1 MSFFQDLRFAA
12 RTLARRPSLTVTA
25 ALTLALGIGINTSMF
40 SLLEALV
47 LRPLPYPQSEQLVV
61 VWQTMLGN
69 DRRWVAPANFLDWR
83 EQSGSFSEVA
93 AFYVSER
100 NLAGAKR
107 PTRVR
112 AADVSRGFFDLLGVT
127 AASGRAFAGGDEA
140 TGPQAVV
147 AESFWKRE
155 LGADPGILG
164 SELRLDGTAYEVVG
178 VMRAGFTFPEQA
190 VIWTLAPNDVP
201 GPSLPMGVDPRTV
214 RDSRYLKV
222 VARIAPHVSLAS
234 ARTEMHA
241 IARRLEAAFPE
252 ANADTGINVVPLH
265 DELVGST
272 GQTLKLLLAA
282 VFLILAIAVAN
293 VANLMLAEAAR
304 RRRSLAV
311 RHALGASG
319 WRLARASLVEALL
332 LAVLGGGV
340 GLLLSA
346 WATPLLAALLPLQE
360 APLPETGLPAM
371 VLAFS
376 LAVVLGTALSLGLLP
391 ALDTARPRFLDALR
405 GSARGAGSRAVHN
418 RWRAGV
424 VVLELALATVLVSS
438 AGLLVRTLANI
449 DASPRGFAET
459 DSLTARVS
467 LPDAGS
473 RPAHER
479 RSFYARVVERL
490 DDLPGVQNAAASL
503 ALPFQGPSPSANIRV
518 EGQTF
523 PPGAAPDVSWRV
535 VTPTYFDALGIPL
548 LRGRWFGD
556 ADRAGAPAVAV
567 VNATLARS
575 LWPDADAI
583 GQRIGTGLDS
593 ETGFAEVVG
602 VVGDTPQE
610 SVRHPIRPE
619 MYRPLA
625 QESRFGG
632 RSMFVVVRR
641 EGDRVSADELRLAVW
656 QIDPE
661 APITQIASLADI
673 GRDASARERSTGL
686 LLAIFSVLALML
698 GAIGIH
704 GVIAGLVAERTQE
717 IGVRMALGADMTRI
731 VRGVVAHGLR
741 LAAAGAALG
750 LIASVWTVR
759 LLSGLLYGVAPLD
772 PVTLLSVAVALI
784 AVAVL
789 ATAWPAMRAARVDP
803 ATALRAE

>member
-1 MSFFQDLRFAA
+1 MSFFQDLRLAA
-12 RTLARRPSLTVTA
+12 RTLARRPALTVTA

-47 LRPLPYPQSEQLVV
+47 LRPLPYPQSEQLVL
-61 VWQTMLGN
+61 VWQTMPGN

-83 EQSGSFSEVA
+83 EQSRSFSDVA

-112 AADVSRGFFDLLGVT
+112 AADVSRDFFDLLGVT
-127 AASGRAFAGGDEA
+127 ATSGRTFADGA
-140 TGPQAVV
+140 RTAGPQAVI

-155 LGADPGILG
+155 MGAAPDVLGTQ
-164 SELRLDGTAYEVVG
+164 LRLDGRAYDVVG
-178 VMRAGFTFPEQA
+178 IMDGGFTFPDQS
-190 VIWTLAPNDVP
+190 VIWTLAENDVP

-222 VARIAPHVSLAS
+222 VARTAPHVSLSS

-376 LAVVLGTALSLGLLP
+376 LAAVLGTALSLGLLP
-391 ALDTARPRFLDALR
+391 ALDAARPQFLDVLR

-459 DSLTARVS
+459 DTLT
-467 LPDAGS
+467 
-473 RPAHER
+473 
-479 RSFYARVVERL
+479 ARVVERL
-490 DDLPGVQNAAASL
+490 AKIPGVQDAAASL

-518 EGQTF
+518 EGRTF
-523 PPGAAPDVSWRV
+523 PPGTAPDVSWRV
-535 VTPTYFDALGIPL
+535 VTPTYFDALAIPL
-548 LRGRWFGD
+548 VRGRSFAD
-556 ADRAGAPAVAV
+556 DDRAGAPAVAV

-575 LWPDADAI
+575 LWPDADPI

-610 SVRHPIRPE
+610 GVRHPIRPE

-661 APITQIASLADI
+661 APITQIASLADV

-704 GVIAGLVAERTQE
+704 GVIAGLVAERTPE

-731 VRGVVAHGLR
+731 VQGVVAHGLR
-741 LAAAGAALG
+741 LAAAGAVLG
-750 LIASVWTVR
+750 LIASVWTAR

-772 PVTLLSVAVALI
+772 PVTLLSVAVALT

-789 ATAWPAMRAARVDP
+789 ATAWPATRAARVDP
-803 ATALRAE
+803 AIALRAE